1 MTFEKLKKRKKAGKS
16 PLYYGI
22 ITMSCV
28 KTNDR
33 LPKSGPDPREGITRM
48 GIADI
53 ISLLGGLAFFL
64 FGMTLLGDG
73 LKKVAGSRLETI
85 LGRLTSNSVKGV
97 LLGALVTAVI
107 QSSSA
112 TTVMVVGFVNSGIMQ
127 LSNAAG
133 IIMGANIGT
142 TATGWVLTL
151 AGVGGGGFTSATVFA
166 FIAFVGIVLYFFC
179 RKQAQK
185 NVGLILL
192 ALSVLM
198 SGMQAMSSA
207 MDPLKESDA
216 FLHIISAASN
226 PAVSLLVGVLVTAV
240 IQSSSAS
247 IGILQALS
255 ITGAISYEVA
265 IPMVLGMCIGACVP
279 VLLSAIGAN
288 PNGKRTAVIYL
299 YFNIVGSVLFMV
311 PFYLAH
317 VFLHF
322 AFMSQPA
329 SALGIAVFNT
339 AFKVA
344 STLVQLPFTGLLVR
358 LAVLTIKE
366 DSSED
371 DEEYEENLLDERFL
385 AYPPLALEQSGR
397 TVARMTSASVK
408 NLNRSIELF
417 SAFSGEKYDK
427 ILSREN
433 VVDRYEDKLGNY
445 LLHLNS
451 RGLNERE
458 TLLSSHYFHCLT
470 DLERISDHAVNLAG
484 LAKEMDAKGIA
495 FSPDGLEDMSRSAG
509 AVLEIVSLAQQALV
523 EEDIE
528 VARRV
533 EPLEEVIS
541 TMLEGMKLRHI
552 RRLQS
557 GMCTLE
563 MGFILND
570 LINNFERVAAHC
582 SNVALAVLELRYADL
597 QFHNYARGVRQGDQ
611 PEFRKWLAFYQNKY
625 LRPQALPEM

>member
-1 MTFEKLKKRKKAGKS
+1 
-16 PLYYGI
+16 
-22 ITMSCV
+22 
-28 KTNDR
+28 
-33 LPKSGPDPREGITRM
+33 M

-73 LKKVAGSRLETI
+73 LKKVAGSKLETI
-85 LGRLTSNSVKGV
+85 LGKLTSNPIKGV

-127 LSNAAG
+127 LSSAVG

-151 AGVGGGGFTSATVFA
+151 AGVQGEGGFSSATVFA
-166 FIAFVGIVLYFFC
+166 FIAFLGIILYFFC
-179 RKQAQK
+179 RKQGQK

-192 ALSVLM
+192 AFSVLM
-198 SGMQAMSSA
+198 SGMQTMSSA
-207 MDPLKESDA
+207 MDPLKTNEA
-216 FLHIISAASN
+216 FLDFISAASN
-226 PAVSLLVGVLVTAV
+226 PVVSLVIGLLVTAV

-299 YFNIVGSVLFMV
+299 YFNIVGSLLFMV
-311 PFYLAH
+311 PFYLAN
-317 VFLHF
+317 
-322 AFMSQPA
+322 AFMNFGFMDLPA
-329 SALGIAVFNT
+329 SASGIAAFNT
-339 AFKVA
+339 VFKVGA
-344 STLVQLPFTGLLVR
+344 TLVQLPFTGLLVR
-358 LAVLTIKE
+358 LAMLTIKE
-366 DSSED
+366 KRSED
-371 DEEYEENLLDERFL
+371 DEEFEENLLDERFL
-385 AYPPLALEQSGR
+385 DYPPLALEQSGR
-397 TVARMTSASVK
+397 TVVRMASAATK
-408 NLNRSIELF
+408 NLNRSVELF
-417 SAFSGEKYDK
+417 TDFSGEKYEK
-427 ILSREN
+427 ILGREN

-445 LLHLNS
+445 LFHLNS

-458 TLLSSHYFHCLT
+458 TLVSSHYLHCLT
-470 DLERISDHAVNLAG
+470 DLERISDHAVNLAE
-484 LAKEMDAKGIA
+484 LAKEMDAKGVS
-495 FSPDGLEDMSRSAG
+495 FSPDGLEDMNRSAS
-509 AVLEIVSLAQQALV
+509 AVQEIVSLAQQALV
-523 EEDIE
+523 QEDID
-528 VARRV
+528 VALRV

-557 GMCTLE
+557 GVCTLE
-563 MGFILND
+563 LGFIIND

-611 PEFRKWLAFYQNKY
+611 PEFRKWLDFYQKKY
-625 LRPQALPEM
+625 LKIAKAT

>member
-1 MTFEKLKKRKKAGKS
+1 
-16 PLYYGI
+16 
-22 ITMSCV
+22 
-28 KTNDR
+28 
-33 LPKSGPDPREGITRM
+33 M

-73 LKKVAGSRLETI
+73 LKKVAGSKLETV
-85 LGRLTSNSVKGV
+85 LGKLTSSPVKGV

-127 LSNAAG
+127 LSNAVG

-151 AGVGGGGFTSATVFA
+151 AGVEGEGGFSSATVFA
-166 FIAFVGIVLYFFC
+166 FIAFLGIILYFFC

-192 ALSVLM
+192 AFSVLM
-198 SGMQAMSSA
+198 SGMQTMSSA
-207 MDPLKESDA
+207 MDPLKSNEA
-216 FLHIISAASN
+216 FLQFISAASN
-226 PAVSLLVGVLVTAV
+226 PAVSLIIGLLVTAV

-299 YFNIVGSVLFMV
+299 YFNIVGSALFMI
-311 PFYLAH
+311 PFYILH
-317 VFLHF
+317 IFLPME
-322 AFMSQPA
+322 FMALPA
-329 SALGIAVFNT
+329 SAFGIAVFNT
-339 AFKVA
+339 VFKVGA
-344 STLVQLPFTGLLVR
+344 TLVQLPFTGALVR

-366 DSSED
+366 DRSED
-371 DEEYEENLLDERFL
+371 EEEFQENLLDERFL
-385 AYPPLALEQSGR
+385 DYPPLALEQSGR
-397 TVARMTSASVK
+397 TVERMAAAAVK
-408 NLNRSIELF
+408 NLNRSVELF
-417 SAFSGEKYDK
+417 TRFSGEKYEK
-427 ILSREN
+427 ILGREN

-445 LLHLNS
+445 LFHLNS

-458 TLLSSHYFHCLT
+458 TLISSHYLHCLT
-470 DLERISDHAVNLAG
+470 DLERISDHAVNLAE
-484 LAKEMDAKGIA
+484 LAKEMESKGVA
-495 FSPDGLEDMSRSAG
+495 FSPDGLEDMSRAAA
-509 AVLEIVSLAQQALV
+509 AVKEIVSLAQQALDRA
-523 EEDIE
+523 DIKL
-528 VARRV
+528 AQQV

-541 TMLEGMKLRHI
+541 TMLEQMKLRHI
-552 RRLQS
+552 RRLQT
-557 GMCTLE
+557 GACTLE

-597 QFHNYARGVRQGDQ
+597 QFHDYARDVRQGDQ
-611 PEFRKWLAFYQNKY
+611 PEFRRWLAFYQEKY
-625 LRPQALPEM
+625 LTAPAVQS

>member
-1 MTFEKLKKRKKAGKS
+1 
-16 PLYYGI
+16 
-22 ITMSCV
+22 
-28 KTNDR
+28 
-33 LPKSGPDPREGITRM
+33 M

-73 LKKVAGSRLETI
+73 LKKVAGSKLETV
-85 LGRLTSNSVKGV
+85 LGKLTSSPIKGV

-127 LSNAAG
+127 LSNAVG

-151 AGVGGGGFTSATVFA
+151 AGVEGEGGFSSATVFA
-166 FIAFVGIVLYFFC
+166 FIAFIGIILYFFC
-179 RKQAQK
+179 RKQGQK

-192 ALSVLM
+192 AFSVLM
-198 SGMQAMSSA
+198 SGMQTMSSA
-207 MDPLKESDA
+207 MDPLKSNEA
-216 FLHIISAASN
+216 FLQFISAASN
-226 PAVSLLVGVLVTAV
+226 PAVSLVIGLLVTAV

-299 YFNIVGSVLFMV
+299 YFNIVGSALFMI
-311 PFYLAH
+311 PFYILHA
-317 VFLHF
+317 FLPME
-322 AFMSQPA
+322 FMALPA
-329 SALGIAVFNT
+329 SAFGIAVFNT
-339 AFKVA
+339 VFKVGA
-344 STLVQLPFTGLLVR
+344 TLVQLPFTEALMR

-366 DSSED
+366 DRSED
-371 DEEYEENLLDERFL
+371 EEEFQENLLDERFL
-385 AYPPLALEQSGR
+385 DYPPLALEQSGR
-397 TVARMTSASVK
+397 TVERMAAAAVK
-408 NLNRSIELF
+408 NLNRSVELF
-417 SAFSGEKYDK
+417 TRFSGEKYEK
-427 ILSREN
+427 ILGREN

-445 LLHLNS
+445 LFHLNS

-458 TLLSSHYFHCLT
+458 TLISSHYLHCLT
-470 DLERISDHAVNLAG
+470 DLERISDHAVNLAE
-484 LAKEMDAKGIA
+484 LAREMESKGVA
-495 FSPDGLEDMSRSAG
+495 FSPDGLEDMTRAAA
-509 AVLEIVSLAQQALV
+509 AVKEIVSLAQQALDRA
-523 EEDIE
+523 DIKL
-528 VARRV
+528 AQQV

-541 TMLEGMKLRHI
+541 TMLEQMKLRHI
-552 RRLQS
+552 RRLQT
-557 GMCTLE
+557 GACTLE

-582 SNVALAVLELRYADL
+582 SNVALAVLELRYADI
-597 QFHNYARGVRQGDQ
+597 QFHGYARDVRQGDQ
-611 PEFRKWLAFYQNKY
+611 PEFRRWLAFYQDKY
-625 LRPQALPEM
+625 LSAPATLENGPQK

>member
-1 MTFEKLKKRKKAGKS
+1 
-16 PLYYGI
+16 
-22 ITMSCV
+22 
-28 KTNDR
+28 
-33 LPKSGPDPREGITRM
+33 M

-73 LKKVAGSRLETI
+73 LKKVAGSKLETV
-85 LGRLTSNSVKGV
+85 LGKLTSNPVKGV

-127 LSNAAG
+127 LSNAVG

-151 AGVGGGGFTSATVFA
+151 AGVEGEGGFTSATVFA
-166 FIAFVGIVLYFFC
+166 FIAFVGIILYFFC
-179 RKQAQK
+179 RKQTQK
-185 NVGLILL
+185 NIGLILL
-192 ALSVLM
+192 AFSVLM
-198 SGMQAMSSA
+198 SGMQTMSSA
-207 MDPLKESDA
+207 MDPLKENEA
-216 FLHIISAASN
+216 FLQFISAAAN
-226 PAVSLLVGVLVTAV
+226 PAVSLLIGIVVTAV

-299 YFNIVGSVLFMV
+299 YFNIVGSALFMV

-317 VFLHF
+317 AFLDF
-322 AFMSQPA
+322 GFMALPA
-329 SALGIAVFNT
+329 SAFGIAVFNT
-339 AFKVA
+339 VFKVA
-344 STLVQLPFTGLLVR
+344 ATLVQLPFTNWLVR
-358 LAVLTIKE
+358 LAVLTIRE
-366 DSSED
+366 DRSEE
-371 DEEYEENLLDERFL
+371 DEEDQENLLDEIFL
-385 AYPPLALEQSGR
+385 DYPPLALEQSGR
-397 TVARMTSASVK
+397 TVVRMAAAAVK
-408 NLNRSIELF
+408 NLTRSIDLFTKF
-417 SAFSGEKYDK
+417 SAEKYDK

-433 VVDRYEDKLGNY
+433 VVDRYEDRLGNY
-445 LLHLNS
+445 LFHLNS

-458 TLLSSHYFHCLT
+458 TLISSHYLHCLT
-470 DLERISDHAVNLAG
+470 DLERISDHAVKLAD
-484 LAKEMDAKGIA
+484 LAKEMENKGVA
-495 FSPDGLEDMSRSAG
+495 FSPDGLEDMTRAAE
-509 AVLEIVSLAQQALV
+509 AVREIVALAQRAL
-523 EEDIE
+523 ENEDMT
-528 VARRV
+528 VAQQV

-552 RRLQS
+552 RRLQN
-557 GMCTLE
+557 GACTLE

-597 QFHNYARGVRQGDQ
+597 QFHDYARDVRQGDQ

-625 LRPQALPEM
+625 LTSVSSTSA

>member
-1 MTFEKLKKRKKAGKS
+1 
-16 PLYYGI
+16 
-22 ITMSCV
+22 
-28 KTNDR
+28 
-33 LPKSGPDPREGITRM
+33 M

-73 LKKVAGSRLETI
+73 LKRVAGSKLETI
-85 LGRLTSNSVKGV
+85 LGKLTSSPIKGV

-127 LSNAAG
+127 LSNAVG

-151 AGVGGGGFTSATVFA
+151 SGLGGEGGFSSATVFA
-166 FIAFVGIVLYFFC
+166 FIAFAGIVLYFFC
-179 RKQAQK
+179 KKQIQK

-198 SGMQAMSSA
+198 SGMQTMSSA
-207 MDPLKESDA
+207 MDPLKDSEA
-216 FLHIISAASN
+216 FLNVISAASN
-226 PAVSLLVGVLVTAV
+226 PVVALIIGVLVTAI

-299 YFNIVGSVLFMV
+299 YFNIVGSALFMV

-317 VFLHF
+317 
-322 AFMSQPA
+322 AFMGFDFMALPA
-329 SALGIAVFNT
+329 SAFGIAVFNT

-344 STLVQLPFTGLLVR
+344 STLVQLPFTKLLVR

-366 DSSED
+366 EKSED
-371 DEEYEENLLDERFL
+371 DEEFEENLLDERFL
-385 AYPPLALEQSGR
+385 DYPPLALEQSGR
-397 TVARMTSASVK
+397 TVERMAAASFK
-408 NLNRSIELF
+408 NLNRSIDLF
-417 SAFSGEKYDK
+417 TTFSSEKYEK
-427 ILSREN
+427 IMGREG

-445 LLHLNS
+445 LFHLNG
-451 RGLNERE
+451 RDLNERE
-458 TLLSSHYFHCLT
+458 TLISSHYLHCLT
-470 DLERISDHAVNLAG
+470 DLERISDHAVNLADLAREMGEKG
-484 LAKEMDAKGIA
+484 LT
-495 FSPDGLEDMSRSAG
+495 FSPDGLEDMNQAG
-509 AVLEIVSLAQQALV
+509 DAVREIVSLAQQALI
-523 EEDIE
+523 EEDMA
-528 VARRV
+528 VAQRV

-541 TMLEGMKLRHI
+541 TLLERMKLRHI
-552 RRLQS
+552 RRLQN
-557 GMCTLE
+557 GTCTLE
-563 MGFILND
+563 LGFILND
-570 LINNFERVAAHC
+570 CINNFERVAAHC

-611 PEFRKWLAFYQNKY
+611 PEFRKWLAFYQEKY
-625 LRPQALPEM
+625 LTSVSA

>member
-1 MTFEKLKKRKKAGKS
+1 
-16 PLYYGI
+16 
-22 ITMSCV
+22 
-28 KTNDR
+28 
-33 LPKSGPDPREGITRM
+33 M

-73 LKKVAGSRLETI
+73 LKKVAGSKLETI
-85 LGRLTSNSVKGV
+85 LGKLTSNPIKGV

-127 LSNAAG
+127 LSSAVG
-133 IIMGANIGT
+133 IIMGANVGT

-151 AGVGGGGFTSATVFA
+151 AGVQGEGGFSSATVFA
-166 FIAFVGIVLYFFC
+166 LIAFLGIILYFFC
-179 RKQAQK
+179 RKQGQK

-192 ALSVLM
+192 AFSVLM
-198 SGMQAMSSA
+198 SGMQTMSSA
-207 MDPLKESDA
+207 MDPLKTNEA
-216 FLHIISAASN
+216 FLDFISAASN
-226 PAVSLLVGVLVTAV
+226 PVVSLVIGLLVTAV
-240 IQSSSAS
+240 VQSSSAS
-247 IGILQALS
+247 SGIVQALS

-299 YFNIVGSVLFMV
+299 YFNIVGSLLFMV
-311 PFYLAH
+311 PFYLAN
-317 VFLHF
+317 
-322 AFMSQPA
+322 AFMNFGFMDLPA
-329 SALGIAVFNT
+329 SASGIAAFNT
-339 AFKVA
+339 VFKVGA
-344 STLVQLPFTGLLVR
+344 TLVQLPFTGLLVR
-358 LAVLTIKE
+358 LAMLTIKE
-366 DSSED
+366 KRSED
-371 DEEYEENLLDERFL
+371 DEEFEENLLDERFL
-385 AYPPLALEQSGR
+385 DYPPLALEQSGR
-397 TVARMTSASVK
+397 TVVRMASAATK
-408 NLNRSIELF
+408 NLNRSVELF
-417 SAFSGEKYDK
+417 TDFSGEKYEK
-427 ILSREN
+427 ILGREN

-445 LLHLNS
+445 LFHLNS

-458 TLLSSHYFHCLT
+458 TLVSSHYLHCLT
-470 DLERISDHAVNLAG
+470 DLERISDHAVNLAE
-484 LAKEMDAKGIA
+484 LAKEMDAKGVS
-495 FSPDGLEDMSRSAG
+495 FSPDGLEDMNRSAS
-509 AVLEIVSLAQQALV
+509 AVQEIVSLAQQALV
-523 EEDIE
+523 QEDID
-528 VARRV
+528 VALRV

-557 GMCTLE
+557 GVCTLE
-563 MGFILND
+563 LGFIIND

-611 PEFRKWLAFYQNKY
+611 PEFRKWLDFYQKKY
-625 LRPQALPEM
+625 LKIAKAT